1 MARPPSRL
9 PQPKKDENWVEL
21 SNTLSLPNKCIF
33 MRNFQTTA
41 SNSGSLKGGH
51 ESRLW
56 PNIAAALG
64 PRGPIQLLGPPI
76 HKGYSLHAQW
86 QLESKYRQASFVEKF
101 RFAECAFEEILQD
114 MALGEAAEW
123 MRLTWDNCSRVQ
135 CPPPRMRLT
144 WMRLI
149 CPPPPQ
155 VGWG

>member
-1 MARPPSRL
+1 MQLQLAVYVPCASFCESMYEYVICKWVIFVALCVFLSSVCMNTLLLYKTVVLHLSLYIVVYAWLVPPAGCHS
-9 PQPKKDENWVEL
+9 QKKDENWVEL

-86 QLESKYRQASFVEKF
+86 QLGS
-101 RFAECAFEEILQD
+101 
-114 MALGEAAEW
+114 
-123 MRLTWDNCSRVQ
+123 
-135 CPPPRMRLT
+135 
-144 WMRLI
+144 
-149 CPPPPQ
+149 
-155 VGWG
+155 